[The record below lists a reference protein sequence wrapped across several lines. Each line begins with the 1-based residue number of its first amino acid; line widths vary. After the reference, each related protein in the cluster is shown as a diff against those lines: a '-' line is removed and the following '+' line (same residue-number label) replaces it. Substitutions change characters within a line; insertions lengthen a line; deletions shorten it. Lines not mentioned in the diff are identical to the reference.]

1 MGDYGIKISKNSVEV
16 LTGDIKDMV
25 LHSEHYGMKIA
36 SQGTANIS
44 VTSGSGGSTTVAH
57 GRSNVPGFLAFCKMT
72 GSKVFPPSAWNY
84 EGNYEQFLASS
95 DGTNLNF
102 SIDSN
107 ASSNYT
113 AVVYYYILVEP
124 SQ

>member
-1 MGDYGIKISKNSVEV
+1 MGDYGIKISQDGVDV
-16 LTGDIKDMV
+16 LTGGIDEMV

-36 SQGTANIS
+36 SQGTVNIS
-44 VTSGSGGSTTVAH
+44 VTSGVGGSNTVAH
-57 GRSNVPGFLAFCKMT
+57 GRSNVPGFIAFCQMT
-72 GSKVFPPSAWNY
+72 GSKCFPPSAWNY
-84 EGNYEQFLASS
+84 EGGYEQFLASS

-107 ASSNYT
+107 ATSSYT

>member
-1 MGDYGIKISKNSVEV
+1 MGDYGIKISKDGIDV
-16 LTGDIKDMV
+16 LTGDIDDMV
-25 LHSEHYGMKIA
+25 LHSEHYGIKIA
-36 SQGTANIS
+36 AQGTANIS
-44 VTSGSGGSTTVAH
+44 VTSGSGGSTTVSH
-57 GRSNVPGFLAFCKMT
+57 GRSNVPAFLAFCKMT

-84 EGNYEQFLASS
+84 EGNYEQFIASS
-95 DGTNLNF
+95 DSSNLNF
-102 SIDSN
+102 SVDAN